1 MAEEGLAT
9 LRARRANAGSRL
21 KQLIAMED
29 EVSEKQRFV
38 PDEEDEVALL
48 FAEDENDEEFRSGSD
63 DEEGLEDDDEDDED
77 NANAEEQ
84 SDGEEQPSTV
94 SGSRKRTTPD
104 DEMLSSSDLSGSDTD
119 ESEGEKEL
127 ENQEKLKKSRQRRA
141 KTVVPA
147 IKKLKPAPPKPKPK
161 KQLTASES
169 LMRSQRSSSRA
180 SAIESKQALVQKL
193 KKDEKRRAAM
203 APVVRPKYVE
213 LTQEERL
220 REAVETERIN
230 VKSLNEF
237 MDQELQKKEMQR
249 QLLLLR
255 RKRLRNIIRLVS
267 QESFVTPTEE
277 VEEARYVHDYIN
289 GRLKKKPGRK
299 RKEREERRERLPGD
313 IDPDLPYYRREMWE
327 KRLKLEEDLRKKAEK
342 YDSEKEDKKE
352 ADNKEAIS
360 VDENADQKEEGEPVA
375 ERTENPKS
383 REVQP
388 EKTGIQE
395 DTNENRENKES
406 IEAEETIPEP
416 SIQEQDI
423 SEKVTPS
430 TDEPKST
437 VEPNNEHPDS
447 DIKQETSAENLNG
460 NKPDVSNTP
469 VPEETTHESPTHL
482 SKEVKFADSEVLA
495 TDKEETPEEGA
506 EVFEGPVQRIARN
519 MIYFLELDE
528 KIDNVKLKAYL
539 FGEQSLLPASRR
551 YRDLETIVRIG
562 QAVNPYAVVK
572 DERDELLEP
581 ATELTEEDSRFDELK
596 KLPKLGVTEM
606 IYEDDEDEME
616 EETAEIVLNTE
627 APSGLYLPNGNK
639 KTCLISGAE
648 VRYFDPALG
657 VPYSTVE
664 VYKLLKQM
672 ETGTFPWYS
681 IERGYN
687 DFGSAE
693 IYLGSREGEL
703 RHAKGVPEGFD
714 G

>member
-1 MAEEGLAT
+1 MS
-9 LRARRANAGSRL
+9 SRL
-21 KQLIAMED
+21 TN
-29 EVSEKQRFV
+29 SW
-38 PDEEDEVALL
+38 
-48 FAEDENDEEFRSGSD
+48 
-63 DEEGLEDDDEDDED
+63 
-77 NANAEEQ
+77 
-84 SDGEEQPSTV
+84 T
-94 SGSRKRTTPD
+94 
-104 DEMLSSSDLSGSDTD
+104 
-119 ESEGEKEL
+119 
-127 ENQEKLKKSRQRRA
+127 KK
-141 KTVVPA
+141 
-147 IKKLKPAPPKPKPK
+147 
-161 KQLTASES
+161 
-169 LMRSQRSSSRA
+169 
-180 SAIESKQALVQKL
+180 
-193 KKDEKRRAAM
+193 
-203 APVVRPKYVE
+203 
-213 LTQEERL
+213 
-220 REAVETERIN
+220 
-230 VKSLNEF
+230 
-237 MDQELQKKEMQR
+237 LQKKEMQR
-249 QLLLLR
+249 QLLLSR

-289 GRLKKKPGRK
+289 GRSKKKPGRK

-327 KRLKLEEDLRKKAEK
+327 KRLKVGGRFAKKGRKGTTVKRMPIKRMSFSWMNLSSGKKVNRLQKASKRSVWSSQKKSHISEDA
-342 YDSEKEDKKE
+342 KEIKE
-352 ADNKEAIS
+352 I
-360 VDENADQKEEGEPVA
+360 
-375 ERTENPKS
+375 
-383 REVQP
+383 
-388 EKTGIQE
+388 
-395 DTNENRENKES
+395 KES
-406 IEAEETIPEP
+406 IVAEETKPVP
-416 SIQEQDI
+416 PNQEQNV
-423 SEKVTPS
+423 SEKVIPS

-437 VEPNNEHPDS
+437 AESNNEPVT
-447 DIKQETSAENLNG
+447 DIKGEDVVETLNG
-460 NKPDVSNTP
+460 NRPEENNTH
-469 VPEETTHESPTHL
+469 VPEETTNKSPTPS
-482 SKEVKFADSEVLA
+482 SKQVKFADNEGSVM
-495 TDKEETPEEGA
+495 DKEGTLEEGA

-639 KTCLISGAE
+639 KACLISGAE

-672 ETGTFPWYS
+672 ETGTIPWYS

-693 IYLGSREGEL
+693 IYLGSRDGEV

>member
-29 EVSEKQRFV
+29 DVSEKQRFV

-48 FAEDENDEEFRSGSD
+48 FAEDENDEEFRSSSD
-63 DEEGLEDDDEDDED
+63 DEEGLENDNEDDED
-77 NANAEEQ
+77 NASADEQ
-84 SDGEEQPSTV
+84 SDNEDQTKEV
-94 SGSRKRTTPD
+94 SGSRKRATPD

-127 ENQEKLKKSRQRRA
+127 ENQEKLKKRRQRRA

-193 KKDEKRRAAM
+193 RKDEKRRAAM

-220 REAVETERIN
+220 LEAVETERVN

-342 YDSEKEDKKE
+342 YDCEKNADKK
-352 ADNKEAIS
+352 DVVS
-360 VDENADQKEEGEPVA
+360 VDESSERKEGEPVA
-375 ERTENPKS
+375 ESTEKIS
-383 REVQP
+383 VEQP
-388 EKTGIQE
+388 EKADILE
-395 DTNENRENKES
+395 DAKEIKEIKES
-406 IEAEETIPEP
+406 IVAEETKPVP
-416 SIQEQDI
+416 PNQEQNV
-423 SEKVTPS
+423 SEKVIPS

-437 VEPNNEHPDS
+437 AESNNEPVT
-447 DIKQETSAENLNG
+447 DIKGEDVVETLNG
-460 NKPDVSNTP
+460 NRPEENNTH
-469 VPEETTHESPTHL
+469 VPEETTNKSPTPS
-482 SKEVKFADSEVLA
+482 SKQVKFADNEGSVM
-495 TDKEETPEEGA
+495 DKEGTLEEGA

-639 KTCLISGAE
+639 KACLISGAE

-672 ETGTFPWYS
+672 ETGTIPWYS

-693 IYLGSREGEL
+693 IYLGSRDGEV

>member
-29 EVSEKQRFV
+29 DVSEKQRLV
-38 PDEEDEVALL
+38 PDEEDDVALL
-48 FAEDENDEEFRSGSD
+48 FAEDENDEEFRSSSD
-63 DEEGLEDDDEDDED
+63 DDEGLEDDDEDDEG
-77 NANAEEQ
+77 NAEVEEQ
-84 SDGEEQPSTV
+84 SEDEEEATKG
-94 SGSRKRTTPD
+94 SGSRKRATPD

-127 ENQEKLKKSRQRRA
+127 EKQEKLKKRRQRRA

-147 IKKLKPAPPKPKPK
+147 IKKLKPAPSAPKPK

-299 RKEREERRERLPGD
+299 RKEREETRERLPGD

-327 KRLKLEEDLRKKAEK
+327 KRLKLEADLRKKAEK
-342 YDSEKEDKKE
+342 YDEQDEKNKNSDEHEDKKD
-352 ADNKEAIS
+352 AKNDYKEDAPKDAVTVS
-360 VDENADQKEEGEPVA
+360 SEQKEEPVPDTESSKASEMDPEKAVHAKESKEVEETKSEPV
-375 ERTENPKS
+375 
-383 REVQP
+383 
-388 EKTGIQE
+388 
-395 DTNENRENKES
+395 
-406 IEAEETIPEP
+406 
-416 SIQEQDI
+416 
-423 SEKVTPS
+423 SEKNGSEPMADKPET
-430 TDEPKST
+430 TDQK
-437 VEPNNEHPDS
+437 NEHPAS
-447 DIKQETSAENLNG
+447 DIKEEPSAETPNG
-460 NKPDVSNTP
+460 TETKTPEPEGTTNK
-469 VPEETTHESPTHL
+469 SPTPL
-482 SKEVKFADSEVLA
+482 SKQVKFAESAVMA
-495 TDKEETPEEGA
+495 TDKEETPEEGP
-506 EVFEGPVQRIARN
+506 EIYEGPVQRIARN

-606 IYEDDEDEME
+606 IYENDEDEME

-639 KTCLISGAE
+639 KACLISGAE

-672 ETGTFPWYS
+672 ETGTVPWYS

-687 DFGSAE
+687 DFGAAE
-693 IYLGSREGEL
+693 IYLGSRDGEV